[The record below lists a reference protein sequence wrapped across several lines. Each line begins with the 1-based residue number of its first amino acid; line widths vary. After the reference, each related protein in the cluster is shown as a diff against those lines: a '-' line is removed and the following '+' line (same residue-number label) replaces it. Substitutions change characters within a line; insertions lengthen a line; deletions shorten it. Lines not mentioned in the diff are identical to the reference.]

1 METDRINNQITTGK
15 LLSLL
20 RQKVNFLEN
29 QMVEGYD
36 MKIYKSA
43 DGFTQEK
50 IYDYAGAK
58 DCVAT
63 LTLTRESAKV
73 YGEFLTVVF
82 VYYQKERIALEKDK
96 TTLNDVP
103 NVKAKELLGELDDS
117 MSAKLI
123 KDGIPTKDIVEML
136 VGAAAEE
143 NNTYASLFLR
153 KPKVLEIPIECEGN
167 SSDILFMYAALCH
180 FIDDGI
186 GLTPEEYNEYLAYK
200 ILLEHEKLTEKEKEE
215 IFDKNGTIVNQEVGY
230 FWLLLKKAIGKLS
243 KKNEADLKQLTQN
256 RIANRLDLA
265 NKELLNMGLS
275 FEKLAMK
282 YPEKAAFLFL
292 RIVNFREHRYNV
304 IGKHLL
310 YMSFESF
317 LHIYLRHVKE
327 LSVENQFE
335 ERSKF
340 QLAEEDLKATM
351 DIVLGALND
360 EYQAYKDEYPNNRF
374 FRKGNMAYYY
384 NGDYYDVDIL
394 PDGKIGSFYKRID
407 K

>member
-1 METDRINNQITTGK
+1 MIEK
-15 LLSLL
+15 FLPLLK
-20 RQKVNFLEN
+20 QEKDFLES
-29 QMVEGYD
+29 QMAERFG

-43 DGFTQEK
+43 DGFTQKE

-73 YGEFLTVVF
+73 YGELLTVVF
-82 VYYQKERIALEKDK
+82 GYYQKDRIALEKDK
-96 TTLNDVP
+96 TALNDVP

-117 MSAKLI
+117 MYAKLI

-143 NNTYASLFLR
+143 NNTYASSLLR

-167 SSDILFMYAALCH
+167 GNDILFMYAALCH

-186 GLTPEEYNEYLAYK
+186 GLTPEEHNEYLAYK

-215 IFDKNGTIVNQEVGY
+215 IFDKNGVIVNQEVGY
-230 FWLLLKKAIGKLS
+230 FWLLLKKATGKLTE
-243 KKNEADLKQLTQN
+243 KNEADLNQLTQN

-282 YPEKAAFLFL
+282 YPEKAVLLFL
-292 RIVNFREHRYNV
+292 RIVNFREHRYNG

-317 LHIYLRHVKE
+317 LHLYLRHVKE

-335 ERSKF
+335 GRSKF

-360 EYQAYKDEYPNNRF
+360 EYQAYKDEHPNNRF

-394 PDGKIGSFYKRID
+394 PDGQIGSFYKRID